1 MKLPSSNQITALVV
15 LVCLAAFYFFI
26 FRPFN
31 SALHHMATGRDAEQG
46 SSLGRYVLSKVTIDG
61 KSSSDTNAPPV
72 EMQPSRNSVRLD
84 FFGVTNSDRQ
94 EQIIS
99 AVKDWQTTNQ
109 NMAKLWVRFYQ
120 PEKARGQYGQHIE
133 PLLRETFLVL
143 SNAQFDIILNS
154 VAPKN

>member
-1 MKLPSSNQITALVV
+1 MRISGNQITILVV
-15 LVCLAAFYFFI
+15 LVCLVAFYFFI

-31 SALHHMATGRDAEQG
+31 TALHHMATGRDAEEG
-46 SSLGRYVLSKVTIDG
+46 SSLLHYVVSKVDIDG
-61 KSSSDTNAPPV
+61 KSLSFTNEPPV

-109 NMAKLWVRFYQ
+109 NMVKLWVRFYE
-120 PEKARGQYGQHIE
+120 PEKARGQYGQHVE
-133 PLLRETFLVL
+133 PLLRETFIVL
-143 SNAQFDIILNS
+143 SNAQSDIILNS